1 MNVMSIPG
9 NYQYTNEQLSAE
21 VAQIEAAKRDPA
33 AFGVLYEKFFGQI
46 FMFLLR
52 RVESKEIADDLCS
65 QVFLKA
71 LNYLPKY
78 QHKGLP
84 FSSWLFRI
92 ARNEL
97 YTAYHKNKVVPV
109 LSIDRSGIGAM
120 LGDMNAEEKVDYSD
134 LYQVLQSLSQ
144 DEMELI
150 ELRFFEGR
158 AFKEIGELL
167 DITENNAKVKTYR
180 ILDKL
185 KTRFKK
191 I

>member
-1 MNVMSIPG
+1 MNIAG
-9 NYQYTNEQLSAE
+9 KYQYTDEQISQE
-21 VAQIEAAKRDPA
+21 ERQIDAAKRDPA
-33 AFGVLYEKFFGQI
+33 AFAVLYEKYFNQI

-52 RVESKEIADDLCS
+52 RVETKEIADDLCS

-71 LNYLPKY
+71 MNYLPKY
-78 QHKGLP
+78 QHRGLP

-97 YTAYHKNKVVPV
+97 YSAFEKNKLVPV
-109 LSIDRSGIGAM
+109 LSIDRTGIGAM
-120 LGDMNAEEKVDYSD
+120 IGDMQTDTKVDYSD
-134 LYQVLQSLSQ
+134 LYHVLGSLDEQ
-144 DEMELI
+144 EMELI

-158 AFKEIGELL
+158 AFKEIGEIL

-185 KTRFKK
+185 KNRFKTV
-191 I
+191 

>member
-92 ARNEL
+92 ARYEL

>member
-9 NYQYTNEQLSAE
+9 KYQYTNEQLSAE

-52 RVESKEIADDLCS
+52 RVETKEIADDLCS

-134 LYQVLQSLSQ
+134 LYHVLGGLSQ

>member
-1 MNVMSIPG
+1 MNSMNIAG
-9 NYQYTNEQLSAE
+9 KYQYTDEQISQE
-21 VAQIEAAKRDPA
+21 ERQIDAAKRDPA
-33 AFGVLYEKFFGQI
+33 AFAVLYEKYFNQI

-52 RVESKEIADDLCS
+52 RVETKEIADDLCS

-71 LNYLPKY
+71 MNYLPKY
-78 QHKGLP
+78 QHRGLP

-97 YTAYHKNKVVPV
+97 YSAFEKNKLVPV
-109 LSIDRSGIGAM
+109 LSIDRTGIGAM
-120 LGDMNAEEKVDYSD
+120 IGDMQTDTKVDYSD
-134 LYQVLQSLSQ
+134 LYHVLGSLDEQ
-144 DEMELI
+144 EMELI

-158 AFKEIGELL
+158 AFKEIGEIL

-185 KTRFKK
+185 KNRFKTV
-191 I
+191 